1 MATGYTDVDIDSQNV
16 LSFAMSVGDRV
27 KLCGPVNY
35 PPVIFPDDPAYDAKY
50 YLNGFIVLNQ
60 DLGEFEGSP
69 TGSNLCVYYRHKQ
82 SGRQIIQYASE
93 GLGQMSFY
101 AILEGIT
108 VHDHASIPQ
117 GGPAFATY
125 WAESREEEGG

>member
-1 MATGYTDVDIDSQNV
+1 MAVSATDINIDSQNV
-16 LSFAMSVGDRV
+16 VSFALSVGDRV
-27 KLCGPVNY
+27 KLCAPVNY
-35 PPVIFPDDPAYDAKY
+35 PPVTFPDDPKYDAKY

-60 DLGEFEGSP
+60 GFGEFEGTP
-69 TGSNLCVYYRHKQ
+69 TGSNLCVYYRHKK
-82 SGRQIIQYASE
+82 SGRQVIQYSSDA
-93 GLGQMSFY
+93 LGETTFY

-125 WAESREEEGG
+125 WAEAREEE